1 MADSDIAMF
10 DAKGRATSFQHA
22 RWRAKGGLQP
32 LQTDA
37 VLAEQ
42 GRATDYYR
50 RAWRTAFPTRRAL
63 PMEPIA
69 TRAGKFTQAMLD
81 VWL

>member
-37 VLAEQ
+37 VLTQAGE
-42 GRATDYYR
+42 ATTYYR
-50 RAWRTAFPTRRAL
+50 NTWRTAFPSRRAL
-63 PMEPIA
+63 PLQAIA
-69 TRAGKFTQAMLD
+69 TKAGKFTQAMLD